1 MGKSNEMVEQV
12 HKKVAQGFRC
22 IKLKIGGLDF
32 EEECD
37 VLREIRGHYPS
48 SDVTIRLD
56 ANGAFRPDGS
66 FIKTTAVEQI

>member
-1 MGKSNEMVEQV
+1 MGESNEMIEQV

-37 VLREIRGHYPS
+37 VLREIRATLSVQRYY
-48 SDVTIRLD
+48 D
-56 ANGAFRPDGS
+56 
-66 FIKTTAVEQI
+66 TTGRQRSISARRKLYQNYSC